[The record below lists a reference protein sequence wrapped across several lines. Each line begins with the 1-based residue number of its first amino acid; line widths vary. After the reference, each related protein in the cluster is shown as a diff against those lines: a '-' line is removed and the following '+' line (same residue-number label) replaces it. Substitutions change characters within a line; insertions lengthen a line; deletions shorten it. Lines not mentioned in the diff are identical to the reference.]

1 VQNKT
6 EKLEIEFIAL
16 MASLMSLVALSI
28 DALLPALSIIGD
40 SLRVLNKNNNQ
51 LLVLLIFLGLGVGQ
65 LFMGPLSDTLGRKK
79 VVYIGI
85 LIFFVGSIICIFSKT
100 IESMLIGRV
109 IQGIGLSSPRTISVA
124 MVRDKHEGNYMA
136 RVMSFVTVI
145 FILVPTIAPT
155 LGQYILERY
164 NWKAI
169 FYVQLFMSLLVLTW
183 FFFRQKETLVK
194 AHRIPFTIHRFV
206 LGIKEIFIRNDTL
219 GFTIISGFI
228 SGAFITYL
236 SASQQIFVRQYG
248 LEKEFPIIFASL
260 AIAVGTATFLNGILV
275 LKFGME
281 LLIRISLIAC
291 CATSLTYIILFYT
304 AANNP
309 SVAIL
314 ITFFGLQFFSLG
326 FLFGNLKSMAMQP
339 IGHIAGIGAAITGFI
354 STIMAVPIGI
364 YIGSF
369 VHATALPLFIG
380 FFICGLV
387 SLGIIFYLKRLKL
400 K

>member
-1 VQNKT
+1 VKNKSD
-6 EKLEIEFIAL
+6 KLDLEFIAL
-16 MASLMSLVALSI
+16 MASLMALVALSI
-28 DALLPALSIIGD
+28 DALLPALSIIGK
-40 SLRVLNKNNNQ
+40 SLGVIDKNNNQ

-65 LFMGPLSDTLGRKK
+65 LIMGPLSDTLGRKP
-79 VVYIGI
+79 VVYLGI
-85 LIFFVGSIICIFSKT
+85 IIFFVGSIICVFSKNL
-100 IESMLIGRV
+100 ESMLIGRV

-124 MVRDKHEGNYMA
+124 MVRDKFEGNYMA
-136 RVMSFVTVI
+136 RIMSFVTVI

-155 LGQYILERY
+155 LGQFILERY
-164 NWKAI
+164 NWQAI
-169 FYVQLFMSLLVLTW
+169 FYVQLFMSLVVLIW
-183 FFFRQKETLVK
+183 FIFRQKETLSKV
-194 AHRIPFTIHRFV
+194 HHIPFTIHRFIM
-206 LGIKEIFIRNDTL
+206 GTKEIFIRKDTL

-236 SASQQIFVRQYG
+236 STSQQIFVNQYG

-275 LKFGME
+275 LKYGME
-281 LLIRISLIAC
+281 RLIRISLMAC
-291 CATSLTYIILFYT
+291 CAISLTYVILFY
-304 AANNP
+304 NSGSNP
-309 SVAIL
+309 PVAVL

-326 FLFGNLKSMAMQP
+326 FLFGNLKSVAMQP

-369 VHATALPLFIG
+369 IHTTALPLFIG
-380 FFICGLV
+380 FFLCGSV
-387 SLGIIFYLKRLKL
+387 SLGIIFYLKRLKS